1 MSTPRMKDVAAYA
14 NVSKATVS
22 RVLNRDPRVAEDLRL
37 RVEEAISVLGY
48 SPNRAARR
56 LRGISN
62 DVLGLIISDI
72 ENPYF
77 TSVVRGVEDAAYAN
91 HMHIVLCNSDEDP
104 VRLQRYLRIMEE
116 EQVAGLLIVP
126 IGTAM
131 RHELLRFRAAEVP
144 VILIDR
150 TLDQVEI
157 DAVVVDNLRGA
168 FSAVHHLIQV
178 GHKRIALIGGL
189 PNSST
194 GRERAQGYRDA
205 LNHAGLPVDSACVKV
220 GDFKLESGYRLA
232 RELLTAAEKP
242 DAIFAA
248 NNLMTLGA
256 LRAFGELG
264 VRVPEDVALVGFDD
278 MPWADELCPSLTTVA
293 QPTYEL
299 GQEAVQLLL
308 RRLSN
313 PHAPY
318 RTVSLQTR
326 LMVRESCGA
335 KLRRN
340 HE

>member
-1 MSTPRMKDVAAYA
+1 MSAPRMKDVAAYA

-37 RVEEAISVLGY
+37 RVEEAIRVLGY
-48 SPNRAARR
+48 APNRAARR
-56 LRGISN
+56 LRGTSN
-62 DVLGLIISDI
+62 DVIGLIISDI

-77 TSVVRGVEDAAYAN
+77 TAMVRGVEDAAYAN
-91 HMHIVLCNSDEDP
+91 NMHIVLCNSDEDP

-126 IGTAM
+126 IGTAT
-131 RHELLRFRAAEVP
+131 RHELLRLRQSEVP

-150 TLDQVEI
+150 LLEQVEV
-157 DAVVVDNLRGA
+157 DAVIVDNVRGA
-168 FSAVHHLIQV
+168 FNAVDHLIRL
-178 GHKRIALIGGL
+178 GRRRIALIGGL
-189 PNSST
+189 SNSST

-205 LNHAGLPVDSACVKV
+205 LTAAGLPIDNACIKI

-232 RELLTAAEKP
+232 YELLTSPVKP
-242 DAIFAA
+242 DALFVA

-278 MPWADELCPSLTTVA
+278 MPWSGELCPPLTTVA

-335 KLRRN
+335 KLRRKS
-340 HE
+340 

>member
-1 MSTPRMKDVAAYA
+1 MSAPRMKDVAAYA

-37 RVEEAISVLGY
+37 RVEEAIRVLGY
-48 SPNRAARR
+48 TPNRAARR
-56 LRGISN
+56 LRGTSN
-62 DVLGLIISDI
+62 DVIGLIISDI

-77 TSVVRGVEDAAYAN
+77 TSMIRGVEDAAYAN

-104 VRLQRYLRIMEE
+104 ARLQRYLRIMEE

-131 RHELLRFRAAEVP
+131 RHELMRFRETKMP

-150 TLDQVEI
+150 TLDQIEI
-157 DAVVVDNLRGA
+157 DAVVVDNTRGA
-168 FSAVHHLIQV
+168 FNAVDHLIRL
-178 GHKRIALIGGL
+178 GRRRIALIGGL

-194 GRERAQGYRDA
+194 ARERAQGYHDA
-205 LNHAGLPVDSACVKV
+205 LANAGLEVNSACVKI

-232 RELLTAAEKP
+232 RELFTAPVKP
-242 DAIFAA
+242 DALFVA

-256 LRAFGELG
+256 LRALGELG
-264 VRVPEDVALVGFDD
+264 VRIPEDAALVGFDD
-278 MPWADELCPSLTTVA
+278 MPWSGELCPPLTTVA

-313 PHAPY
+313 PLAPY

-335 KLRRN
+335 SLRQP